1 MGESSVAFYREQEG
15 EKESVGRRQ
24 WPVGLQVPSKAS
36 VTSQEI
42 NGESNGEE
50 EMVAVMI
57 LNAVSERTCG
67 SSRGRAASR
76 RRARDA
82 WLDRGASGAVDAGG
96 SASGLG
102 ARVARTVAA
111 TGEGDLGW
119 GCSNAGEAGL
129 AAARPLCLR
138 AAETESDEREE
149 GEREERERER
159 KHRRAVAAVVAGAC
173 ARVRFRRWA
182 LGWAG

>member
-1 MGESSVAFYREQEG
+1 MATSGTSDERGAL
-15 EKESVGRRQ
+15 EKEAISSRKEWERALLLFIGSRRERKSLPGRRQ
-24 WPVGLQVPSKAS
+24 WPVGLQVPSMAL
-36 VTSQEI
+36 VTSQDI

-50 EMVAVMI
+50 ETVVVMI

-67 SSRGRAASR
+67 SARGRATSG
-76 RRARDA
+76 RRARGA
-82 WLDRGASGAVDAGG
+82 WLGRGASGAVDVGG

-102 ARVARTVAA
+102 ARTVAA

-138 AAETESDEREE
+138 AV
-149 GEREERERER
+149 ERER
-159 KHRRAVAAVVAGAC
+159 
-173 ARVRFRRWA
+173 
-182 LGWAG
+182 